1 MTEPEVYSKPA
12 QEGSDLELFET
23 IRVVHIITK
32 LEFGGAQMNTLYTV
46 EHLDREHFKVALIA
60 GVGGYMAPRAK
71 ALQDTRC
78 YFIPEMRRSISVLRD
93 WRAFLKIRRILKKL
107 RPHIVHTH
115 SSKAG
120 ILGRWAAYAAGV
132 PIIIHTIHGFAFSEY
147 LPAWRNMLYVFLE
160 RITARVTTQFISV
173 SRANIDE
180 GKSRGILGEHD
191 AVNIRSGVDI
201 RRFANAKVDR
211 EEKLAELGIQNGAK
225 VVAMVSCLKPQKA
238 PLDFV
243 RVARYVHRQMP
254 DVRFLFVGDG
264 EMRPMF
270 EERVRESGLEDV
282 VKLTGWRE
290 DVPEIMKSVDVL
302 LLTSL
307 WEGLPQVYPQAMA
320 AGVPIVGT
328 DIAGADEVV
337 HDNVTGILVPPRRIP
352 KMGDAVVLLL
362 QDDAMRRSMGEA
374 GRRYLRGFDR
384 ETMVE
389 DQEALYYQ
397 LVLRHLPGKFQP
409 KP

>member
-1 MTEPEVYSKPA
+1 MSLP
-12 QEGSDLELFET
+12 ET

-46 EHLDREHFKVALIA
+46 EHLDREHFEVTLIA

-71 ALQDTRC
+71 ALQNTRC
-78 YFIPEMRRSISVLRD
+78 YFMPEMRRPISLLRD
-93 WRAFLKIRRILKKL
+93 WRAFWKIRRILKKL

-120 ILGRWAAYAAGV
+120 IVGRWAAYAAGV
-132 PIIIHTIHGFAFSEY
+132 PVIIHTIHGFAFSEY

-160 RITARVTTQFISV
+160 RITAWITTKFIAV

-180 GKSRGILGEHD
+180 GKSKGILGEHD

-201 RRFANAKVDR
+201 QRFANAKVDR
-211 EEKLAELGIQNGAK
+211 EKKLAELGIQNGAK

-238 PLDFV
+238 PLDFL
-243 RVARYVHRQMP
+243 RVARYVHRQIP
-254 DVRFLFVGDG
+254 DARFLFVGDG
-264 EMRPMF
+264 EMRLRF
-270 EERVRESGLEDV
+270 EERIREMRLEDV

-290 DVPEIMKSVDVL
+290 DVPEIMKSIDVL

-320 AGVPIVGT
+320 AGVPVVGT
-328 DIAGADEVV
+328 DISGADEVV

-352 KMGDAVVLLL
+352 KIGDAVVLLL
-362 QDDAMRRSMGEA
+362 QDDALRRSMGEA

-384 ETMVE
+384 ETMVAE
-389 DQEALYYQ
+389 QEVLYYQ
-397 LVLRHLPGKFQP
+397 LVLKHLPEQFQP
-409 KP
+409 KS